1 MKYKIGDKVK
11 IREDLEYIHYK
22 EGKDPDLSGY
32 IKLRFSN
39 ISSMLWTL
47 DFIDHVNQANMVR
60 KQMSEGPG
68 VMERLQ
74 QEALATLSNSNLM
87 KTKLQAG
94 TVFGPSIW
102 GLC

>member
-1 MKYKIGDKVK
+1 
-11 IREDLEYIHYK
+11 
-22 EGKDPDLSGY
+22 
-32 IKLRFSN
+32 
-39 ISSMLWTL
+39 
-47 DFIDHVNQANMVR
+47 
-60 KQMSEGPG
+60 MSEGPG